1 MWPDVPLLAYGRMKH
16 KHQPTQPGNPRQ
28 LTINQ
33 HVMPRRS
40 IARFTDG
47 GVVKVVSLPYN
58 AVKKRHPEHVVFCVK
73 RLWDQKAETIG
84 SRRIEAAYQD
94 VADATVN
101 GCRTFTN
108 EQQKAITE
116 MFFLWKA
123 RYETKGE
130 DREDIY
136 ANGITGSDLDL
147 DQQEILE
154 NKGCIFM
161 LPGGRMPR
169 RFMNGISLRVRMDN
183 DRIHA
188 GPINWGVVEAKEGEF
203 IVPDTTGGVTLMP
216 ISPKLCLTG
225 GQTNIC
231 INFEAVAETNAL
243 LRSLA
248 VGYYFARDLEVCPMK
263 KLTIPLECLWMTP

>member
-1 MWPDVPLLAYGRMKH
+1 MKD

-40 IARFTDG
+40 IARFTDDG
-47 GVVKVVSLPYN
+47 EVSVVSLPYGSI
-58 AVKKRHPEHVVFCVK
+58 KKRHPEHGIFCVK
-73 RLWDQKAETIG
+73 RLWDQKAETTG
-84 SRRIEAAYQD
+84 SRRIEVTYQHI
-94 VADATVN
+94 ADAVVN
-101 GCRTFTN
+101 GRRTFTD
-108 EQQKAITE
+108 EQQEAITE
-116 MFFLWKA
+116 MFFLWTA
-123 RYETKGE
+123 RHETKAE

-136 ANGITGSDLDL
+136 ANGITGSDFDL

-154 NKGCIFM
+154 SNGCIFM

-188 GPINWGVVEAKEGEF
+188 GPVHWGVLEAKEAEF

-216 ISPKLCLTG
+216 ISPKLCFMG
-225 GQTNIC
+225 GQESLC
-231 INFEAVAETNAL
+231 LDFDAVAEANGL
-243 LRSLA
+243 MRSRA
-248 VGYYFARDLEVCPMK
+248 EAYYFARDLRVSPIK
-263 KLTIPLECLWMTP
+263 KLTLPLARLLMNP